1 MKKKL
6 SLCIM
11 VAVVAAV
18 CVYYVRADKQ
28 VVSDLMLENVEAL
41 AASEGGNIYCVGIG
55 SVDCPIDHT
64 KVQVVLRGYSLE

>member
-28 VVSDLMLENVEAL
+28 VVSDLML
-41 AASEGGNIYCVGIG
+41 
-55 SVDCPIDHT
+55 T
-64 KVQVVLRGYSLE
+64 